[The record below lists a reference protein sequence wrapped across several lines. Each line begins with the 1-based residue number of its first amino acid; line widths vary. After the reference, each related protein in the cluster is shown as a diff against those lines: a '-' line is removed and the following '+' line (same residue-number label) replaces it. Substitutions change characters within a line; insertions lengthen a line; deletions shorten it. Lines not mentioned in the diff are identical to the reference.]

1 MIIDL
6 SEQTSLSDQTS
17 LSEQTSLSDQTSH
30 ISRGPP
36 DPPDPS
42 IYVRSDEQSLPH
54 STPLEPFEEAKDD
67 EYSIPDHHFDIKT
80 SEGKVGK
87 MKGVIRERVSLIIQS
102 HVFSKR
108 RQTSDGAVFFSCNDC
123 ETKAS
128 KYLSAV
134 AKIKEDGSYEL
145 IEWPR
150 SKDHS
155 CWVDGNQAL
164 IKKARNEMF
173 LKIDQDPSRSIN
185 QIYEEVRN
193 STTQTMTSQEKQ
205 SFLSVFPSFRQIQ
218 AKLYRKR
225 IQIRR
230 E

>member
-1 MIIDL
+1 MYDNNTCHIHTTLHKIIHQKHLEIQKEVIIDL

-42 IYVRSDEQSLPH
+42 ISVRSDEQSLPH
-54 STPLEPFEEAKDD
+54 STPLEPFEEAEDDEEEEDSNPFEPFEEAEDDED

-102 HVFSKR
+102 HVFRK
-108 RQTSDGAVFFSCNDC
+108 RQTADGAVFFSCTGC

-134 AKIKEDGSYEL
+134 AKIKEEDGSYEL

-150 SKDHS
+150 LKDHS
-155 CWVDGNQAL
+155 CWADGNQAL

-173 LKIDQDPSRSIN
+173 LKIDQ
-185 QIYEEVRN
+185 V
-193 STTQTMTSQEKQ
+193 
-205 SFLSVFPSFRQIQ
+205 
-218 AKLYRKR
+218 
-225 IQIRR
+225 
-230 E
+230 

>member
-1 MIIDL
+1 MYDNNTCHIHTTLHKIIHQKHL
-6 SEQTSLSDQTS
+6 
-17 LSEQTSLSDQTSH
+17 
-30 ISRGPP
+30 
-36 DPPDPS
+36 
-42 IYVRSDEQSLPH
+42 
-54 STPLEPFEEAKDD
+54 
-67 EYSIPDHHFDIKT
+67 DIQK
-80 SEGKVGK
+80 E
-87 MKGVIRERVSLIIQS
+87 VIIE
-102 HVFSKR
+102 KR

-193 STTQTMTSQEKQ
+193 STTQTMTSQDQGTK
-205 SFLSVFPSFRQIQ
+205 FLMTEEE
-218 AKLYRKR
+218 LYCSP
-225 IQIRR
+225 QMST
-230 E
+230 